1 MLKQM
6 RKSLSE
12 KMAARAVAREAVN
25 KILEAPTK
33 EERNLTDEEGTAF
46 DEARQKVREIDAEID
61 AARVRIDELEEDER
75 RDVLVRTFHV
85 ETDSTHEEGGRHESP
100 ATIGY
105 EPGSYERYGQRSY
118 FRDLVSVS
126 LNRAGLDDAG
136 ERLQR
141 SNHETHVDAMALLR
155 KTGSSTPMEIRAL
168 STTDGTG
175 GDFVPPLWMIQ
186 EYISLAR
193 AARPIADRVKNLP
206 LPTGTD
212 SLNIPRLATGTSTG
226 EQATQNTPVQN
237 TDASTNAVTANVTT
251 LAGQQVVAVQL
262 IEQSPINLDDILLED
277 LTLDYATKVDVFVLN
292 NNATGKRG
300 ILQEL
305 LTIPETYTDAAP
317 TVGKLYSKLADAI
330 QQIQTQRF
338 LSPDTIAMHP
348 RRWAWFLAALDT
360 QNRPLILP
368 TVGQNPFN
376 ALGTSQGQTVQGA
389 AGNVGGVDV
398 VLDPSIPTNTGVGTN
413 QDPIV
418 IFRAGDSILWEGAPN
433 VEAFRETKA
442 DQLSVLLRFYRYVA
456 FTAARYPK
464 SIAVLNGTGVVAPTF

>member
-1 MLKQM
+1 MLNQM
-6 RKSLSE
+6 RKSLSV
-12 KMAARAVAREAVN
+12 KMAARAAAREAVN

-33 EERNLTDEEGTAF
+33 EERDLSPEEGTAF
-46 DEARQKVREIDAEID
+46 NEARQKVRDIDEEID
-61 AARVRIDELEEDER
+61 AARTRIGELEEDER
-75 RDVLVRTFHV
+75 RDALVRGFRV
-85 ETDSTHEEGGRHESP
+85 DTDTSHEEGGHIAP
-100 ATIGY
+100 AVVGY
-105 EPGSYERYGQRSY
+105 EAGSYERYGQRSY

-141 SNHETHVDAMALLR
+141 SNHETHVDAVALLR
-155 KTGSSTPMEIRAL
+155 KTGSATPMEIRAL
-168 STTDGTG
+168 TTTDGAG

-186 EYISLAR
+186 EYITLAR
-193 AARPIADRVKNLP
+193 AARPVADRVKNLP

-212 SLNIPRLATGTSTG
+212 SLNIPRLASGTAVA

-237 TDASTNAVTANVTT
+237 TDAVTNAVTANVTT

-292 NNATGKRG
+292 NNAVGKKG
-300 ILQEL
+300 LLFEA
-305 LTIPETYTDAAP
+305 LTIPEVYTDAAP
-317 TVGKLYSKLADAI
+317 TVPKLYSKLADAI
-330 QQIQTQRF
+330 QQIQSQRF

-348 RRWAWFLAALDT
+348 RRWGWFLASLDSS
-360 QNRPLILP
+360 NRPLILP
-368 TVGQNPFN
+368 TVGQGLYN
-376 ALGTSQGQTVQGA
+376 ALGTSLGQTAIGA

-398 VLDPSIPTNTGVGTN
+398 ILDPSIPTNLGAGTN
-413 QDPIV
+413 QDPIL

-464 SIAVLNGTGVVAPTF
+464 SIAVLNGTGTIAPTF